1 MLSSA
6 DIKSAAAAVGFD
18 RCGIARAT
26 AVSGQRAAELRA
38 WLAEGCHGEMD
49 YLARNVEKRL
59 DPRLLV
65 EGARTIV
72 SVALC
77 YNPGEEAVSAE
88 WHLARYAYG
97 RDYHEAVKDRLRQM
111 LALLSLEEGRDG
123 RAFAD
128 TAPIDEKYWA
138 EQAGIGWRGR
148 NSQIIIPGAGSYFVL
163 GELVLCDEADVYDRP
178 APNRCGTCRACLD
191 ACPGGALLGDGRLD
205 ARRCLSYLTIEH
217 RGALPKELGAEMRGC
232 FYGCDR
238 CAEVCPWNKKAM
250 AATCG
255 DFLPRRAIA
264 DMKPADWTAL
274 TVEQYRALFK
284 GSAVKRAK
292 YEGLMRNIRLLR
304 DATEE

>member
-1 MLSSA
+1 M
-6 DIKSAAAAVGFD
+6 GFD
-18 RCGIARAT
+18 RCGMARAT

-163 GELVLCDEADVYDRP
+163 GELVLLDEADVYDRP

-191 ACPGGALLGDGRLD
+191 ACPGGALLGDG
-205 ARRCLSYLTIEH
+205 
-217 RGALPKELGAEMRGC
+217 
-232 FYGCDR
+232 
-238 CAEVCPWNKKAM
+238 
-250 AATCG
+250 
-255 DFLPRRAIA
+255 
-264 DMKPADWTAL
+264 
-274 TVEQYRALFK
+274 
-284 GSAVKRAK
+284 
-292 YEGLMRNIRLLR
+292 
-304 DATEE
+304 

>member
-6 DIKSAAAAVGFD
+6 DIKSAAVAVGFD

-77 YNPGEEAVSAE
+77 YNPGEEAVGAE

-138 EQAGIGWRGR
+138 
-148 NSQIIIPGAGSYFVL
+148 
-163 GELVLCDEADVYDRP
+163 
-178 APNRCGTCRACLD
+178 
-191 ACPGGALLGDGRLD
+191 
-205 ARRCLSYLTIEH
+205 
-217 RGALPKELGAEMRGC
+217 
-232 FYGCDR
+232 
-238 CAEVCPWNKKAM
+238 
-250 AATCG
+250 
-255 DFLPRRAIA
+255 
-264 DMKPADWTAL
+264 
-274 TVEQYRALFK
+274 
-284 GSAVKRAK
+284 
-292 YEGLMRNIRLLR
+292 
-304 DATEE
+304 

>member
-1 MLSSA
+1 MLFRS
-6 DIKSAAAAVGFD
+6 
-18 RCGIARAT
+18 
-26 AVSGQRAAELRA
+26 
-38 WLAEGCHGEMD
+38 
-49 YLARNVEKRL
+49 
-59 DPRLLV
+59 
-65 EGARTIV
+65 
-72 SVALC
+72 
-77 YNPGEEAVSAE
+77 
-88 WHLARYAYG
+88 
-97 RDYHEAVKDRLRQM
+97 
-111 LALLSLEEGRDG
+111 
-123 RAFAD
+123 
-128 TAPIDEKYWA
+128 IDEKYWA

-148 NSQIIIPGAGSYFVL
+148 NSQIIISGAGSYFVL

-217 RGALPKELGAEMRGC
+217 RGALPKELGAEMHGC

-238 CAEVCPWNKKAM
+238 CAEVCPWNQKAM
-250 AATCG
+250 TATCG

-274 TVEQYRALFK
+274 TVEQYRSLFK

-304 DATEE
+304 DAAEE

>member
-1 MLSSA
+1 M
-6 DIKSAAAAVGFD
+6 
-18 RCGIARAT
+18 
-26 AVSGQRAAELRA
+26 
-38 WLAEGCHGEMD
+38 
-49 YLARNVEKRL
+49 
-59 DPRLLV
+59 
-65 EGARTIV
+65 

-163 GELVLCDEADVYDRP
+163 GELVLLDEADVYDRP

-238 CAEVCPWNKKAM
+238 CAEVCPWNQKAM
-250 AATCG
+250 TATCG

-274 TVEQYRALFK
+274 TMEQYRALFK

-304 DATEE
+304 DAAEE